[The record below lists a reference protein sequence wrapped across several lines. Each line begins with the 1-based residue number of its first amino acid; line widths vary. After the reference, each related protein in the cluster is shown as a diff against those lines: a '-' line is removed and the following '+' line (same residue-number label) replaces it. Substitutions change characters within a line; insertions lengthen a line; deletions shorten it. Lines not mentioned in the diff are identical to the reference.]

1 MNMILVILVKPILFR
16 ENIACFHFFLYL
28 AIVKDVYLKKSANTM
43 LKSESLIHLINN
55 LTKQEKKE
63 FSLYISNK
71 PEKDYIFLF
80 RLIDDKKVSD
90 PEELKMSFLAAK
102 PTSSFN
108 TVVIYLFDLL
118 IDILTRLRTEQD
130 SYYLLFNEL
139 LHARVLYEKSMY
151 QECFQVLKKVKE
163 KAVYYENHFAL
174 LVAQRL
180 ELNYLLTLDFE
191 DMDEQKLLNKQYK
204 MNNTL
209 KSIRQLNEQSSLY
222 ELLKYR
228 MINRGASRS
237 LEETQKLDDLVTSEI
252 SIVASAG
259 VENFEIKKNHQLFQA
274 NYFITVGDYKAA
286 FNSFVELNK
295 LFEENSHLWNNPPV
309 YYLMTVEG
317 MLESLRIM
325 HNYEGMN
332 YFIEKLTKLSSPSS
346 SFQLNVTYVIF
357 IYRLFSFIDAGDFD
371 KAGIWIAEHQASLI
385 DKMLL
390 LKEQQQAEMSLYIA
404 LIHLGNGEYRKAR
417 KRLSATIGRGH
428 LYSLPLFRTIRI
440 VNVMIHYELGDVDYI
455 QSEIRSIKREMS
467 KNKGYNLKVES
478 FLLKF
483 LNYSFADTNRKRRAE
498 IWESMAEEVHALYA
512 DKYETQIL
520 RKFDFVA
527 WVEAKIF
534 EVPLS
539 DILKREHA
547 SKSKWQ
553 HRNRM
558 NEDVQILF

>member
-1 MNMILVILVKPILFR
+1 
-16 ENIACFHFFLYL
+16 
-28 AIVKDVYLKKSANTM
+28 M
-43 LKSESLIHLINN
+43 LKSESLIQLINS

-63 FSLYISNK
+63 FSIYISNK
-71 PEKDYIFLF
+71 SEKDYIFLF
-80 RLIDDKKVSD
+80 RLIDDKKISD
-90 PEELKMSFLAAK
+90 PEELKQCFLKAK

-108 TVVIYLFDLL
+108 TVIIYLFDLL
-118 IDILTRLRTEQD
+118 IEILTKLRTEQD
-130 SYYLLFNEL
+130 SYYLLFNDL

-151 QECFQVLKKVKE
+151 QECFHVLKKVKE

-191 DMDEQKLLNKQYK
+191 EVDEKKLLNKQYK
-204 MNNTL
+204 MKNTL
-209 KSIRQLNEQSSLY
+209 KSISQLNEQSSLY
-222 ELLKYR
+222 ELLKHR
-228 MINRGASRS
+228 MLNRGDSRS
-237 LEETQKLDDLVTSEI
+237 LAETQKLDDLVTSEI

-274 NYFITVGDYKAA
+274 NYFVTVGDYKAA

-295 LFEENSHLWNNPPV
+295 LFEENTHLWNNPPV

-325 HNYEGMN
+325 RNYEGMN
-332 YFIEKLTKLSSPSS
+332 YFIEKLGKLSSPSS
-346 SFQLNVTYVIF
+346 SFQLNVAYVIF
-357 IYRLFSFIDAGDFD
+357 IYRLFSYIDRGEFEQAGL
-371 KAGIWIAEHQASLI
+371 WITEHQASLI
-385 DKMLL
+385 DKMPL
-390 LKEQQQAEMSLYIA
+390 LKQAEMSLYIA
-404 LIHLGNGEYRKAR
+404 LVYLGNGEYRKAR
-417 KRLSATIGRGH
+417 RRLSTTIGRGH

-455 QSEIRSIKREMS
+455 QSEIRSMRREMT
-467 KNKGYNLKVES
+467 KNRGHNLKVES

-483 LNYSFADTNRKRRAE
+483 LNYSFVDKSRKKRAE
-498 IWESMAEEVHALYA
+498 IWEGMAEEVRSLYA

-520 RKFDFVA
+520 RRFDFVA

-547 SKSKWQ
+547 YYFSSA
-553 HRNRM
+553 
-558 NEDVQILF
+558 DGTD

>member
-1 MNMILVILVKPILFR
+1 MIMILVILIKPILFR

-80 RLIDDKKVSD
+80 RLIDDKKISD
-90 PEELKMSFLAAK
+90 PEELKMAFLAAK
-102 PTSSFN
+102 PASSFN

-332 YFIEKLTKLSSPSS
+332 YFIEKLAKLSSPSS
-346 SFQLNVTYVIF
+346 SFQLNVMYVIF

-483 LNYSFADTNRKRRAE
+483 LNYSFADTNRKKRAE

-553 HRNRM
+553 HR
-558 NEDVQILF
+558 

>member
-1 MNMILVILVKPILFR
+1 
-16 ENIACFHFFLYL
+16 
-28 AIVKDVYLKKSANTM
+28 M
-43 LKSESLIHLINN
+43 LKSESLIQLINS

-63 FSLYISNK
+63 FSIYISNK

-80 RLIDDKKVSD
+80 KLIDDKKISD
-90 PEELKMSFLAAK
+90 PEELKQCFLKAR

-108 TVVIYLFDLL
+108 TVVTYLFDLL
-118 IDILTRLRTEQD
+118 IDILTKLRTEQD

-151 QECFQVLKKVKE
+151 QECFQLLKKVKE

-191 DMDEQKLLNKQYK
+191 EVDETKLLNKQYK

-209 KSIRQLNEQSSLY
+209 KNIRLLNEQSSLY
-222 ELLKYR
+222 ELLRLR
-228 MINRGASRS
+228 MLNRGVSRS

-274 NYFITVGDYKAA
+274 NYFVMVGDYRAA

-295 LFEENSHLWNNPPV
+295 LFEENTHLWNNPPV

-325 HNYEGMN
+325 HNYEGMD
-332 YFIEKLTKLSSPSS
+332 YFIRKLEKLSSPSS
-346 SFQLNVTYVIF
+346 SFLLNVGYVIF
-357 IYRLFSFIDAGDFD
+357 IYRLFSYIDRGEFEQAGS
-371 KAGIWIAEHQASLI
+371 WIAEHQASLI
-385 DKMLL
+385 DKMSL
-390 LKEQQQAEMSLYIA
+390 LKEQQQAEMALYIA
-404 LIHLGNGEYRKAR
+404 LIHLGNGEHRKAR

-467 KNKGYNLKVES
+467 KNKGHNLKVES

-498 IWESMAEEVHALYA
+498 VWESMAEEVRALYA

-547 SKSKWQ
+547 SKSRWQ
-553 HRNRM
+553 RK
-558 NEDVQILF
+558 

>member
-80 RLIDDKKVSD
+80 RLIDDKKISD

-102 PTSSFN
+102 PASSFN

-332 YFIEKLTKLSSPSS
+332 YFIQKLAKLSSPSS
-346 SFQLNVTYVIF
+346 SFQLNVMYVIF

-371 KAGIWIAEHQASLI
+371 KAGIWIAEHQTSLI

-483 LNYSFADTNRKRRAE
+483 LNYSFADTNRKKRAE

-553 HRNRM
+553 HR
-558 NEDVQILF
+558 

>member
-1 MNMILVILVKPILFR
+1 MIMILVILIKPILFR

-80 RLIDDKKVSD
+80 RLIDDKKISD
-90 PEELKMSFLAAK
+90 PEELKMAFLAAK
-102 PTSSFN
+102 PASSFN

-332 YFIEKLTKLSSPSS
+332 YFIEKLAKLSSPSS
-346 SFQLNVTYVIF
+346 SFQLNVMYVIF

-371 KAGIWIAEHQASLI
+371 KAGIWIAEHQTSLI

-440 VNVMIHYELGDVDYI
+440 VNVMIHYELGDIDYI

-483 LNYSFADTNRKRRAE
+483 LNYSFADTNRKKRAE

-553 HRNRM
+553 HR
-558 NEDVQILF
+558 

>member
-43 LKSESLIHLINN
+43 LKSESLIYLINN

-237 LEETQKLDDLVTSEI
+237 LEDTQKLDDLVTSEI

-332 YFIEKLTKLSSPSS
+332 YFIQKLAKLSSPSS
-346 SFQLNVTYVIF
+346 SFQLNVMYVIF

-371 KAGIWIAEHQASLI
+371 KAGIWIAEHQTSLI

-483 LNYSFADTNRKRRAE
+483 LNYSFADTNRKKRAE

-553 HRNRM
+553 HR
-558 NEDVQILF
+558 

>member
-1 MNMILVILVKPILFR
+1 MIMILVILIKPILFR

-80 RLIDDKKVSD
+80 RLIDDKKISD
-90 PEELKMSFLAAK
+90 PEELKMAFLAAK
-102 PTSSFN
+102 PASSFN

-180 ELNYLLTLDFE
+180 ELNYLLTLDFK

-332 YFIEKLTKLSSPSS
+332 YFIEKLAKLSSPSS
-346 SFQLNVTYVIF
+346 SFQLNVMYVIF

-371 KAGIWIAEHQASLI
+371 KAGIWIAEHQTSLI

-483 LNYSFADTNRKRRAE
+483 LNYSFADTNRKKRAE

-553 HRNRM
+553 HR
-558 NEDVQILF
+558 

>member
-90 PEELKMSFLAAK
+90 PEELKMSFLTAK

-332 YFIEKLTKLSSPSS
+332 YFIEKLAKLSSPSS

-483 LNYSFADTNRKRRAE
+483 LNYSFADTNRKKRAE

-553 HRNRM
+553 HR
-558 NEDVQILF
+558 

>member
-80 RLIDDKKVSD
+80 RLIDDKKISD
-90 PEELKMSFLAAK
+90 PEELKMAFLAAK
-102 PTSSFN
+102 PASSFN

-371 KAGIWIAEHQASLI
+371 KAGIWIAEHQSSLI

-417 KRLSATIGRGH
+417 KRLSTTIGRGH

-483 LNYSFADTNRKRRAE
+483 LNYSFADTNRKKRAE

-553 HRNRM
+553 HK
-558 NEDVQILF
+558 

>member
-1 MNMILVILVKPILFR
+1 MILVILIKPILFR

-80 RLIDDKKVSD
+80 RLIDDKKISD
-90 PEELKMSFLAAK
+90 PEELKMAFLAAK
-102 PTSSFN
+102 PASSFN

-483 LNYSFADTNRKRRAE
+483 LNYSFADTNRKKRAE

-553 HRNRM
+553 HR
-558 NEDVQILF
+558 

>member
-1 MNMILVILVKPILFR
+1 MIMILVILIKPILFR

-80 RLIDDKKVSD
+80 RLIDDKKISD

-102 PTSSFN
+102 PASSFN

-228 MINRGASRS
+228 MINKGASRS

-325 HNYEGMN
+325 YNYEGMN

-371 KAGIWIAEHQASLI
+371 KAGMWIAEHQASLI

-483 LNYSFADTNRKRRAE
+483 LNYSFADTNRKKRAQ

-553 HRNRM
+553 HK
-558 NEDVQILF
+558 

>member
-1 MNMILVILVKPILFR
+1 MIMILVILIKPILFR

-80 RLIDDKKVSD
+80 RLIDDKKISD

-102 PTSSFN
+102 PASSFN

-228 MINRGASRS
+228 MINKGASRS

-371 KAGIWIAEHQASLI
+371 KAGMWIAEHQASLI

-483 LNYSFADTNRKRRAE
+483 LNYSFADTNRKKRAQ

-527 WVEAKIF
+527 WVGAKIF

-553 HRNRM
+553 HK
-558 NEDVQILF
+558 

>member
-1 MNMILVILVKPILFR
+1 MIMILVILIKPILFR

-43 LKSESLIHLINN
+43 LKSESLIQLINN

-80 RLIDDKKVSD
+80 RLIDDKKISD
-90 PEELKMSFLAAK
+90 PEELKMAFLAAK
-102 PTSSFN
+102 PASSFN

-371 KAGIWIAEHQASLI
+371 KAGMWIAEHQASLI

-483 LNYSFADTNRKRRAE
+483 LNYSFADTNRKKRAE

-553 HRNRM
+553 HK
-558 NEDVQILF
+558 

>member
-163 KAVYYENHFAL
+163 KAVYYENYFAL

-483 LNYSFADTNRKRRAE
+483 LNYSFADTNRKKRAE

-553 HRNRM
+553 HR
-558 NEDVQILF
+558 

>member
-332 YFIEKLTKLSSPSS
+332 YFIQKLAKLSSPSS
-346 SFQLNVTYVIF
+346 SFQLNVMYVIF

-371 KAGIWIAEHQASLI
+371 KAGIWIAEHQTSLI

-483 LNYSFADTNRKRRAE
+483 LNYSFADTNRKKRAE

-553 HRNRM
+553 HK
-558 NEDVQILF
+558 

>member
-346 SFQLNVTYVIF
+346 SFQLNVMYVIF

-483 LNYSFADTNRKRRAE
+483 LNYSFADTNRKTRAE

-553 HRNRM
+553 HR
-558 NEDVQILF
+558 

>member
-1 MNMILVILVKPILFR
+1 MIMILVILIKPILFR

-80 RLIDDKKVSD
+80 RLIDDKKISD

-102 PTSSFN
+102 PASSFN

-228 MINRGASRS
+228 MINKGASRS

-371 KAGIWIAEHQASLI
+371 KAGMWIAEHQASLI

-483 LNYSFADTNRKRRAE
+483 LNYSFADTNRKKRAE

-547 SKSKWQ
+547 SKSK
-553 HRNRM
+553 
-558 NEDVQILF
+558 

>member
-1 MNMILVILVKPILFR
+1 MIMILVILIKPILFR

-80 RLIDDKKVSD
+80 RLIDDKKISD

-102 PTSSFN
+102 PASSFN

-228 MINRGASRS
+228 MINKGASRS

-325 HNYEGMN
+325 HNYEDMN

-371 KAGIWIAEHQASLI
+371 KAGMWIAEHQASLI

-483 LNYSFADTNRKRRAE
+483 LNYSFADTNRKKRAQ

-553 HRNRM
+553 HK
-558 NEDVQILF
+558 

>member
-1 MNMILVILVKPILFR
+1 MILVILIKPILFR

-80 RLIDDKKVSD
+80 RLIDDKKISD
-90 PEELKMSFLAAK
+90 PEELKMAFLAAK
-102 PTSSFN
+102 PASSFN

-332 YFIEKLTKLSSPSS
+332 YFIEKLAKLSSPSS
-346 SFQLNVTYVIF
+346 SFQLNVMYVIF

-390 LKEQQQAEMSLYIA
+390 LKEQQQAKMSLYIA

-440 VNVMIHYELGDVDYI
+440 VNVMIHYELGDIDYI

-483 LNYSFADTNRKRRAE
+483 LNYSFADTNRKKRAE

-553 HRNRM
+553 HR
-558 NEDVQILF
+558 

>member
-390 LKEQQQAEMSLYIA
+390 LKEQQQTEMSLYIA

-553 HRNRM
+553 HK
-558 NEDVQILF
+558 

>member
-332 YFIEKLTKLSSPSS
+332 YFIEKLAKLSSPSS
-346 SFQLNVTYVIF
+346 SFQLNVMYVIF

-483 LNYSFADTNRKRRAE
+483 LNYSFADTNRKKRAE

-553 HRNRM
+553 HR
-558 NEDVQILF
+558 

>member
-1 MNMILVILVKPILFR
+1 MIMILVILIKPILFR

-80 RLIDDKKVSD
+80 RLIDDKKISD

-102 PTSSFN
+102 PASSFN

-371 KAGIWIAEHQASLI
+371 KAGMWIAEHQASLI

-483 LNYSFADTNRKRRAE
+483 LNCSFADTNRKKRAQ

-553 HRNRM
+553 HK
-558 NEDVQILF
+558 

>member
-1 MNMILVILVKPILFR
+1 MIMILVILIKPILFR

-80 RLIDDKKVSD
+80 RLIDDKKISD

-102 PTSSFN
+102 PASSFN

-286 FNSFVELNK
+286 FNSFVELNN

-371 KAGIWIAEHQASLI
+371 KAGMWIAEHQASLI

-483 LNYSFADTNRKRRAE
+483 LNYSFADTNRKKRAQ

-553 HRNRM
+553 HK
-558 NEDVQILF
+558 

>member
-1 MNMILVILVKPILFR
+1 MILVILIKPILFR
-16 ENIACFHFFLYL
+16 KNIACFHFFLYL
-28 AIVKDVYLKKSANTM
+28 AIVKDMYLKKSANTM

-80 RLIDDKKVSD
+80 RLIDDKKISD
-90 PEELKMSFLAAK
+90 PEELKMAFLAAK
-102 PTSSFN
+102 PASSFN

-332 YFIEKLTKLSSPSS
+332 YFIEKLAKLSSPSS

-483 LNYSFADTNRKRRAE
+483 LNYSFADTNRKKRAE

-553 HRNRM
+553 HK
-558 NEDVQILF
+558 

>member
-346 SFQLNVTYVIF
+346 SFQLNVMYVIF

-440 VNVMIHYELGDVDYI
+440 VNVMIHCELGDVDYI

-483 LNYSFADTNRKRRAE
+483 LNYSFADTNRKKRAE

-553 HRNRM
+553 HR
-558 NEDVQILF
+558 

>member
-1 MNMILVILVKPILFR
+1 
-16 ENIACFHFFLYL
+16 
-28 AIVKDVYLKKSANTM
+28 M

-259 VENFEIKKNHQLFQA
+259 VENFEIKRIIS
-274 NYFITVGDYKAA
+274 YFRRIT
-286 FNSFVELNK
+286 
-295 LFEENSHLWNNPPV
+295 
-309 YYLMTVEG
+309 
-317 MLESLRIM
+317 
-325 HNYEGMN
+325 
-332 YFIEKLTKLSSPSS
+332 LS
-346 SFQLNVTYVIF
+346 Q
-357 IYRLFSFIDAGDFD
+357 
-371 KAGIWIAEHQASLI
+371 
-385 DKMLL
+385 
-390 LKEQQQAEMSLYIA
+390 
-404 LIHLGNGEYRKAR
+404 
-417 KRLSATIGRGH
+417 
-428 LYSLPLFRTIRI
+428 
-440 VNVMIHYELGDVDYI
+440 
-455 QSEIRSIKREMS
+455 
-467 KNKGYNLKVES
+467 
-478 FLLKF
+478 
-483 LNYSFADTNRKRRAE
+483 
-498 IWESMAEEVHALYA
+498 
-512 DKYETQIL
+512 
-520 RKFDFVA
+520 
-527 WVEAKIF
+527 
-534 EVPLS
+534 
-539 DILKREHA
+539 
-547 SKSKWQ
+547 
-553 HRNRM
+553 
-558 NEDVQILF
+558 

>member
-1 MNMILVILVKPILFR
+1 
-16 ENIACFHFFLYL
+16 
-28 AIVKDVYLKKSANTM
+28 M
-43 LKSESLIHLINN
+43 LKSESLIQLINS

-63 FSLYISNK
+63 FSMYISNK

-80 RLIDDKKVSD
+80 RLIDDRKIGD
-90 PEELKMSFLAAK
+90 PEELKQCFLSAR

-108 TVVIYLFDLL
+108 TVVTYLFDLL

-130 SYYLLFNEL
+130 SYYLLFNDL

-151 QECFQVLKKVKE
+151 GECFQLLKKVKE

-180 ELNYLLTLDFE
+180 ELNYLLTLDFGE
-191 DMDEQKLLNKQYK
+191 VDEKKLLNKQYK
-204 MNNTL
+204 MKNTL
-209 KSIRQLNEQSSLY
+209 KSIRQLNEQSELY
-222 ELLKYR
+222 ELLKHR
-228 MINRGASRS
+228 MINRGATRS
-237 LEETQKLDDLVTSEI
+237 PEEDRKMDDLVTSEI

-274 NYFITVGDYKAA
+274 NYFITVGDYRAA

-325 HNYEGMN
+325 RNYEGMN
-332 YFIEKLTKLSSPSS
+332 YFIEKLACLSSPSS
-346 SFQLNVTYVIF
+346 SFQLNVTYVMF
-357 IYRLFSFIDAGDFD
+357 IYRLFSLIDVGEFGRAGEWV
-371 KAGIWIAEHQASLI
+371 AGHQTCLI
-385 DKMLL
+385 DKMPL
-390 LKEQQQAEMSLYIA
+390 LKEYQQAEMSLYIA
-404 LIHLGNGEYRKAR
+404 LVHLGNGEFRKAR

-428 LYSLPLFRTIRI
+428 LYSVPLFRTIRL
-440 VNVMIHYELGDVDYI
+440 VSVMIHYELGDVDYI
-455 QSEIRSIKREMS
+455 QSEVRSIKREMS
-467 KNKGYNLKVES
+467 RNRKLNLKVES

-483 LNYSFADTNRKRRAE
+483 LNYSLVEAGKKNRVELWKGME
-498 IWESMAEEVHALYA
+498 DEVQALYA
-512 DKYETQIL
+512 DRYETQIL

-527 WVEAKIF
+527 WIEAKIL

-539 DILKREHA
+539 DVLKRNSAAKARSAHPG
-547 SKSKWQ
+547 
-553 HRNRM
+553 R
-558 NEDVQILF
+558 

>member
-1 MNMILVILVKPILFR
+1 MIMILVILIKPILFR

-80 RLIDDKKVSD
+80 RLIDDKKISD
-90 PEELKMSFLAAK
+90 PEELKMAFLAAK
-102 PTSSFN
+102 PASSFN

-332 YFIEKLTKLSSPSS
+332 YFIEKLAKLSSPSS
-346 SFQLNVTYVIF
+346 SFQLNVMYVIF

-371 KAGIWIAEHQASLI
+371 KAVIWIAEHQASLI

-440 VNVMIHYELGDVDYI
+440 VNVMIHYELGDIDYI

-483 LNYSFADTNRKRRAE
+483 LNYSFADTNRKKRAE

-553 HRNRM
+553 HR
-558 NEDVQILF
+558 

>member
-80 RLIDDKKVSD
+80 RLIDDKKISD

-102 PTSSFN
+102 PASSFN

-228 MINRGASRS
+228 MINKGASRS

-346 SFQLNVTYVIF
+346 SFQLNVMYVIF

-371 KAGIWIAEHQASLI
+371 KAGIWIAEHQTSLI

-483 LNYSFADTNRKRRAE
+483 LNYSFADTNRKKRAQ

-553 HRNRM
+553 HR
-558 NEDVQILF
+558 

>member
-237 LEETQKLDDLVTSEI
+237 LEDTQKLDDLVTSEI

-332 YFIEKLTKLSSPSS
+332 YFIQKLAKLSSPSS
-346 SFQLNVTYVIF
+346 SFQLNVMYVIF

-371 KAGIWIAEHQASLI
+371 KAGIWIAEHQTSLI

-483 LNYSFADTNRKRRAE
+483 LNYSFADTNRKKRAE

-553 HRNRM
+553 HR
-558 NEDVQILF
+558 

>member
-1 MNMILVILVKPILFR
+1 MIMILVILMKPILFR
-16 ENIACFHFFLYL
+16 KNIACFHFFLYL

-80 RLIDDKKVSD
+80 RLIDDKKISD
-90 PEELKMSFLAAK
+90 PEELKMAFLAAK
-102 PTSSFN
+102 PASSFN

-483 LNYSFADTNRKRRAE
+483 LNYSFADTNRKKRAE

-553 HRNRM
+553 HK
-558 NEDVQILF
+558 

>member
-1 MNMILVILVKPILFR
+1 MIMILVILIKPILFR

-80 RLIDDKKVSD
+80 RLIDDKKISD
-90 PEELKMSFLAAK
+90 PEELKMSFLAVK
-102 PTSSFN
+102 PASSFN

-371 KAGIWIAEHQASLI
+371 KAGMWIAEHQASLI

-483 LNYSFADTNRKRRAE
+483 LNYSFADTNRKKRAE

-553 HRNRM
+553 HK
-558 NEDVQILF
+558 

>member
-1 MNMILVILVKPILFR
+1 MIMILVILIKPILFR

-28 AIVKDVYLKKSANTM
+28 AIVKDVYLKKSTNTM
-43 LKSESLIHLINN
+43 LKSESLIQLINN

-80 RLIDDKKVSD
+80 RLIDDKKISD
-90 PEELKMSFLAAK
+90 PEELKMAFLAAK
-102 PTSSFN
+102 PASSFN

-371 KAGIWIAEHQASLI
+371 KAGMWIAEHQASLI

-483 LNYSFADTNRKRRAE
+483 LNYSFADTNRKKRAE

-553 HRNRM
+553 HK
-558 NEDVQILF
+558 

>member
-1 MNMILVILVKPILFR
+1 MIMILVILIKPILFR
-16 ENIACFHFFLYL
+16 EKIACFHFFLYL

-80 RLIDDKKVSD
+80 RLIDDKKISD

-102 PTSSFN
+102 PASSFN

-371 KAGIWIAEHQASLI
+371 KAGMWIAEHQASLI

-483 LNYSFADTNRKRRAE
+483 LNYSFADTNRKKRAQ

-553 HRNRM
+553 HK
-558 NEDVQILF
+558 

>member
-90 PEELKMSFLAAK
+90 PEELKMSFLTAK

-332 YFIEKLTKLSSPSS
+332 YFIQKLAKLSSPSS
-346 SFQLNVTYVIF
+346 SFQLNVMYVIF

-371 KAGIWIAEHQASLI
+371 KAGIWIAEHQTSLI

-404 LIHLGNGEYRKAR
+404 LIHLGNGKYRKAR

-483 LNYSFADTNRKRRAE
+483 LNYSFADTNRKKRAE

-553 HRNRM
+553 HR
-558 NEDVQILF
+558 

>member
-1 MNMILVILVKPILFR
+1 MIMILVILIKPILFR

-80 RLIDDKKVSD
+80 RLIDDKKISD

-102 PTSSFN
+102 PASSFN

-228 MINRGASRS
+228 MINKGASRS

-371 KAGIWIAEHQASLI
+371 KAGMWIAEHQASLI

-483 LNYSFADTNRKRRAE
+483 LNYSFADTNRKKRAE

-547 SKSKWQ
+547 SKSIWHHK
-553 HRNRM
+553 
-558 NEDVQILF
+558 

>member
-1 MNMILVILVKPILFR
+1 MIMILVILIKPILFR

-80 RLIDDKKVSD
+80 RLIDDKKISD

-102 PTSSFN
+102 PASSFN

-228 MINRGASRS
+228 MINKGASRS

-371 KAGIWIAEHQASLI
+371 KAGIWIAEHQTSLI

-483 LNYSFADTNRKRRAE
+483 LNYSFADTNRKKRAQ

-553 HRNRM
+553 HK
-558 NEDVQILF
+558 

>member
-90 PEELKMSFLAAK
+90 PEELKMSFLTAK

-332 YFIEKLTKLSSPSS
+332 YFIQKLAKLSSPSS
-346 SFQLNVTYVIF
+346 SFQLNVMYVIF

-371 KAGIWIAEHQASLI
+371 KAGIWIAEHQTSLI

-440 VNVMIHYELGDVDYI
+440 VNVMIHYEWGDVDYI

-483 LNYSFADTNRKRRAE
+483 LNYSFADTNRKKRAE

-553 HRNRM
+553 HR
-558 NEDVQILF
+558 